1 MNDVDPELYARL
13 ARAVGE
19 QREARERQQHQEAER
34 HWAAQVHAEAHMFAL
49 HENHMREHLREEA
62 VRKLVNEITD
72 KGYHTVRLIEHTLP
86 HDPSRPFDPVTIQ
99 LDWEV
104 IAVNKRRVEIA
115 MPPDFTVM
123 PLKRLSASA
132 VDELKYRA
140 RTWWQRTVR
149 KFRS

>member
-1 MNDVDPELYARL
+1 V
-13 ARAVGE
+13 RAD
-19 QREARERQQHQEAER
+19 
-34 HWAAQVHAEAHMFAL
+34 AHMFAL

-86 HDPSRPFDPVTIQ
+86 PDPTLPFDPVTIQ

-115 MPPDFTVM
+115 MPPDYGAM
-123 PLKRLSASA
+123 PWRSLSVSALDEIKVRL
-132 VDELKYRA
+132 R
-140 RTWWQRTVR
+140 RGWR
-149 KFRS
+149 KMWRKVPHA